1 MRGATMQK
9 MMDKTEALRA
19 IRGNQ
24 PIVIESR
31 KYGIVADWYAARN
44 KNEFSLWLRRQVLA
58 DVYPEI
64 EYGRTWRAWAI
75 EPTDK
80 ERKVEWE

>member
-1 MRGATMQK
+1 MRK
-9 MMDKTEALRA
+9 LMDKDEAFCA
-19 IRGNQ
+19 IRGNH

-44 KNEFSLWLRRQVLA
+44 KNEFSLWLRRQALA

-64 EYGRTWRAWAI
+64 EYGRTWRAWYF

-80 ERKVEWE
+80 QRKKMKWDA